1 MKTLIPKPDL
11 SLLVWE
17 WGFEPHNIKWNL
29 NEILMKSLGIGLY
42 RWIWRTTRRYTIIFD
57 FIQYLTISH
66 EFEQL

>member
-29 NEILMKSLGIGLY
+29 N
-42 RWIWRTTRRYTIIFD
+42 
-57 FIQYLTISH
+57 
-66 EFEQL
+66 